1 MSRGRESS
9 TSLCA
14 YFPSG
19 IIMGRRTNQP
29 NFLMEVAAMIVL
41 KILAAPVMVALSLLA
56 AMVTF
61 LFCVASAVCE
71 LGCIVLTCSHLFC
84 SSADRRWAGSCS
96 SSLRSS
102 FLPLAFLPSL
112 SGWWTSCTRPSSP
125 CGISSPADTSG
136 QNVPKL
142 KRRRLTTAAVC
153 HIGRRAAYGHDLLQE
168 AQNQQGR
175 NHRAVLERTV

>member
-1 MSRGRESS
+1 
-9 TSLCA
+9 
-14 YFPSG
+14 
-19 IIMGRRTNQP
+19 
-29 NFLMEVAAMIVL
+29 MIVL

-71 LGCIVLTCSHLFC
+71 LGCIVLTLLSLILFI
-84 SSADRRWAGSCS
+84 GGQTVGGIV
-96 SSLRSS
+96 
-102 FLPLAFLPSL
+102 FLVLAFLVSPFGVPPSL

-142 KRRRLTTAAVC
+142 KRRRLTVAAAC
-153 HIGRRAAYGHDLLQE
+153 HIGRRAAFGHDLLQE

-175 NHRAVLERTV
+175 NHRAVLERAV